1 MGHLPAVQFTFEMSE
16 INKLVSQGFKRGSVF
31 LLLTRQ
37 GARFITNAR
46 SLTIAFSMVL
56 EVGPH

>member
-16 INKLVSQGFKRGSVF
+16 INKLVSHGFKKDSVF

-56 EVGPH
+56 